1 MPCRT
6 MRATLMQ
13 SVRVARTTVSIRHYL
28 LLVLALMMY
37 VVSAYLAVFHFTEGL
52 PAQRVH
58 VRWAPNVSTPERERA
73 ERAHGLAR
81 GVPLEGRTWQYLIRK
96 RSRADIQRLV
106 TDPRVEDT
114 FHVDRARLRVQL
126 DRPDLSPRARAWLEA
141 DWLGYISLALALIAA
156 LITWWSRRTLRVIAL
171 AVRRSTDRAALWI
184 EKPAPSLSAARHPA
198 AWAIVLAVVWA
209 VIVIPYVAVG
219 PPDMDEYFTGVVS
232 TNVAVNALRHGAWPF
247 WSLDF
252 GLGAPQPLRYHFI
265 FHPLAPLCLA
275 ADCQAVLRSI
285 VSIHLLVG
293 ALFTMMLA
301 LRFTRSRL
309 LVLAAGLTYCMS
321 SSVANLMFTDD
332 WPLTMLHESAI
343 PVMVYAVLEIGD
355 ARARRDALLWSLVLG
370 GVAGLILSI
379 TFPIPTL
386 IMVAIIAL
394 STSELRQRL
403 PWFMLAAVLTI
414 LIGTAHLHH
423 IYTEYVREPR
433 NLMRAD
439 HDEFTLVQHLWSAF
453 VRPFPAIGG
462 ALNWRTV
469 FFGAPFAIAATA
481 AAASIRDK
489 RIRPILVGLLV
500 GILGFVIPPSWLF
513 NLNTAQWTYRAEV
526 NAFGILLAVAGL
538 DRWTTGNRL
547 AWRNIIVATQL
558 CWVVVAFAP
567 TWWTVAAIAMG
578 LGQFPH
584 SILRSP
590 GIAEQIAA
598 RERAVPGRVIFAP
611 QAYDALRQPLLFNSA
626 GLAPNELP
634 VLRVPT
640 VSAVING
647 ISADA
652 LYPQS
657 AVMESQLQAAA
668 HTVDTRPLLNVLGI
682 RYILAHGSDTVA
694 EGLSEIQ
701 QWNGL
706 RLYGNDQA
714 WPEAFFV
721 DALRDDRIPRLA
733 GCGHDRFLCADFS
746 KYDLHRRDDPLQI
759 TRLYDGFRL
768 TFPSRQSRRYILITQ
783 WYYPEWRVTEGR
795 ASLQRASEQLIGVD
809 IAPGERSIKVQY
821 RPYLRASLFAMGL
834 GTEVAVGI
842 AIAIVGT
849 RRRIQHDHRAPI
861 HPPDVARS

>member
-1 MPCRT
+1 MIQPAGRRWQRRVFDFLLIGLAIAAAVVAADLAWFQFT
-6 MRATLMQ
+6 M
-13 SVRVARTTVSIRHYL
+13 
-28 LLVLALMMY
+28 
-37 VVSAYLAVFHFTEGL
+37 GP

-58 VRWAPNVSTPERERA
+58 IRWAPTISAAERGRA
-73 ERAHGLAR
+73 EREHGLIA
-81 GVPLEGRTWQYLIRK
+81 GVLFEGRTWQYLLRK
-96 RSRADIQRLV
+96 RSRTDIQRLV

-114 FHVDRARLRVQL
+114 FHIDRVRLRVQL
-126 DRPDLSPRARAWLEA
+126 DRPDLPPRTRAWLED

-156 LITWWSRRTLRVIAL
+156 VSIWSSRRTLRDVAL
-171 AVRRSTDRAALWI
+171 AVRWTTDRAARWI
-184 EKPAPSLSAARHPA
+184 EEPASSAMAARRTP
-198 AWAIVLAVVWA
+198 AWAIVLALVWS

-232 TNVAVNALRHGAWPF
+232 TNVAINAVRHGAWPF

-293 ALFTMMLA
+293 ALFTMLLA
-301 LRFTRSRL
+301 MRFTRSRL

-343 PVMVYAVLEIGD
+343 PVMVYAVLAIGD
-355 ARARRDALLWSLVLG
+355 ARAWRDALQWSLILG

-403 PWFMLAAVLTI
+403 PWFILAAVLTI

-423 IYTEYVREPR
+423 IYAEYVREPK

-439 HDEFTLVQHLWSAF
+439 HDELTLVQHLWSAF
-453 VRPFPAIGG
+453 VRPFPGIG
-462 ALNWRTV
+462 APLSWRTV
-469 FFGAPFAIAATA
+469 FFGAPFAIAATTA
-481 AAASIRDK
+481 AATIRDK
-489 RIRPILVGLLV
+489 RIRPILVGLLL

-526 NAFGILLAVAGL
+526 NVFGILLAVAGL
-538 DRWTTGNRL
+538 DRWTSGNRL

-567 TWWTVAAIAMG
+567 TWSTVAAISIG

-584 SILRSP
+584 TILRSP

-598 RERAVPGRVIFAP
+598 REHAVPGRVIFAP
-611 QAYDALRQPLLFNSA
+611 QAHDALRQPLLFNSA

-657 AVMESQLQAAA
+657 AVMESELKAAT
-668 HTVDTRPLLNVLGI
+668 HTVDSRPLLNVLGI
-682 RYILAHGSDTVA
+682 RYVLAHGGDTVA
-694 EGLSEIQ
+694 EGLPEIQ
-701 QWNGL
+701 RWNEL
-706 RLYGNDQA
+706 RMYGNDQA

-721 DALRDDRIPRLA
+721 DALRDDRIPRLP

-768 TFPSRQSRRYILITQ
+768 TFPSRESRRYILITQ

-795 ASLQRASEQLIGVD
+795 ASLQRAAEQLIGVE
-809 IAPGERSIKVQY
+809 IAAGERSITVQY

-842 AIAIVGT
+842 AIAIVAT
-849 RRRIQHDHRAPI
+849 RRRIQSDHRAPI